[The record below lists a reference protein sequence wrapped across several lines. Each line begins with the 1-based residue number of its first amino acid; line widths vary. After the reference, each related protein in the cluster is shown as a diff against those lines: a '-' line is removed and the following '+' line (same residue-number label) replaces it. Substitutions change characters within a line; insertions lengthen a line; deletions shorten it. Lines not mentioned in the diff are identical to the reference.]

1 MSVSSPTTP
10 VLVNG
15 TLCVDTLS
23 FADGSR
29 HEECSGGCGMY
40 FSLAAAA
47 IGQPVRLL
55 AAIGEDYPEPFVR
68 QFEDADVDT
77 LGLTRRPGNTFRWHG
92 HYHDDLD
99 DRDTLGLDFDPAVEA
114 LPRLPRPW
122 ADTRYAFL
130 GVNAP
135 ENQFALRSQLHD
147 ADLVLLDTIDLYV
160 HKYRDALMKAVAA
173 SDGLLINRHELTDL
187 AGVAVSSDPDDAQA
201 AAEHV
206 FAELPASSSLGF
218 VVVKNGP
225 AGSVVCFRGHAPV
238 AVSPCPPAVLVDPTG
253 AGDTFAAGL
262 LAYAARHGLSRSDDE
277 LPEHLATACG
287 WGAVLASFTLE
298 AVGNARL
305 LTLTPEQF
313 EARRAAYAD
322 SP

>member
-1 MSVSSPTTP
+1 MNASSPTTP

-29 HEECSGGCGMY
+29 HDEQSGGCGMY
-40 FSLAAAA
+40 FSLAAAG
-47 IGQPVRLL
+47 IDQTVRLL
-55 AAIGEDYPEPFVR
+55 AAVGADYPGPFVA
-68 QFEDADVDT
+68 ELADAAVDIR
-77 LGLTRRPGNTFRWHG
+77 GLDRRPGKTFRWHG

-99 DRDTLGLDFDPAVEA
+99 DRDTLNLDYDPAVES
-114 LPRLPRPW
+114 LPELPGAW

-135 ENQFALRSQLHD
+135 ENQLALRSALPH

-187 AGVAVSSDPDDAQA
+187 AGVAVSTESADAQDA
-201 AAEHV
+201 AQRV
-206 FAELPASSSLGF
+206 FDELSAASSLRF
-218 VVVKNGP
+218 IVVKNGP
-225 AGSVVCFRGHAPV
+225 AGSVVCVCGHAPV
-238 AVSPCPPAVLVDPTG
+238 VVPPCPPETLVDPTG
-253 AGDTFAAGL
+253 AGDTFAAGM
-262 LAYAARHGLSRSDDE
+262 LAYAAKHGLSRDTPDLATR
-277 LPEHLATACG
+277 LPEACG

-305 LTLTPEQF
+305 LTLTPDQF
-313 EARRAAYAD
+313 HARRAAYAGTA
-322 SP
+322 